1 MEEEV
6 EDIVGDV
13 NYTDSQKSITA
24 SNVYSLD
31 FTDSSSDKNYSSS
44 KETYVIDCDDSD
56 TSDKTYQSNTCQA
69 TFPLKDDAQTQII
82 AKQNNRMEA
91 TERTNRFDRDDSLQQ
106 YSLLSQEI
114 FTQTSKTIFELA
126 QNEKRLASTAEG
138 VNSLQT
144 QTSFISITENKTV
157 EYHIQLVSDKTH
169 FNPSQLLTNSIV
181 YNTNFVSQAI
191 ADSLEDKSFCQ
202 ESENEIEI
210 SKKNLTGETD
220 DKIIKFVDD
229 GSRED
234 LALDENTNEYENSP
248 CDSDIAEDSLDNL
261 YQETDQDLSE
271 SSEIPKSVDNDI
283 DDLYRKLSR
292 CGDVGFYQDEKL
304 EQEIPIVGILTPL
317 TEETNV
323 RKTSVTEISPSE
335 ETLTKNE
342 DTKYISQITKS
353 KSTVN
358 PMKCSENQS
367 HFRLPPINN
376 FSCPNS
382 PLNFLFS
389 NACSNLIKTNT
400 LPLVSDNRKER
411 SRWKIDTNASG
422 ENPLININKDTG
434 RYHSD
439 TIQLPPI
446 NHGEGFIKKEL
457 QLGKVQT
464 SDEANQDAISIKGK
478 IRELKMTQRRPRM
491 VSRSPS
497 PTSTTCSPTETKLS
511 DAAERGC
518 EALCGE
524 LLRRLRLNSWVQ
536 ALETLDELPKVLENF
551 WPVIAE
557 HRIAEL
563 IRQVSVHVDSAR
575 TQVSR
580 VACHTLAA
588 ILKNTNYTKK
598 PDFFEAIATLLV
610 KTGSFCRPVRKAAN
624 VALDLVVCSVDV
636 THSVT
641 AICVYGAGHKS
652 ALVRCATAR
661 LLVVCA
667 AFAEGGRLLLRGRP
681 PSAATARAHVLR
693 ALSHLLYDKNVDTRK
708 YAERLY
714 AMLRPLNNFEAYF
727 LTDVDIETA
736 SRQMKKY
743 DQIISTSKLT

>member
-31 FTDSSSDKNYSSS
+31 FTDSSSDKNHSSS

-56 TSDKTYQSNTCQA
+56 TSDKTYQSNRFPA
-69 TFPLKDDAQTQII
+69 TVQLKEYAQNKMT
-82 AKQNNRMEA
+82 AKNNRCMEI
-91 TERTNRFDRDDSLQQ
+91 TKKTNRFDRDDLQQ
-106 YSLLSQEI
+106 YSLHSEEI

-126 QNEKRLASTAEG
+126 QNEKRLASTADG
-138 VNSLQT
+138 VNSLET

-157 EYHIQLVSDKTH
+157 EYHIQLISDKTL
-169 FNPSQLLTNSIV
+169 FNPTQQLTNSIV
-181 YNTNFVSQAI
+181 YNTNFVSQAL
-191 ADSLEDKSFCQ
+191 ADSLEDKSSIYQ

-210 SKKNLTGETD
+210 SKRNLTGETD

-234 LALDENTNEYENSP
+234 IAQDENANEYENSP
-248 CDSDIAEDSLDNL
+248 CDSDIEEDSLDNL
-261 YQETDQDLSE
+261 YQETDQDISE
-271 SSEIPKSVDNDI
+271 SSVIPKSVDNDI

-292 CGDVGFYQDEKL
+292 CGEVAFYQDEKT
-304 EQEIPIVGILTPL
+304 EIPVVGILTPL

-323 RKTSVTEISPSE
+323 RKTSVTDISPSE

-342 DTKYISQITKS
+342 DTKNISQITKS

-358 PMKCSENQS
+358 PIFHCNENQS

-389 NACSNLIKTNT
+389 NACSKLIKTNT

-422 ENPLININKDTG
+422 ENPLININKDAG

-446 NHGEGFIKKEL
+446 NHGEGFIKKER
-457 QLGKVQT
+457 QLGKTQT
-464 SDEANQDAISIKGK
+464 SDEANQDAISIKEK

-524 LLRRLRLNSWVQ
+524 LLRRLRLSSWVQ

-551 WPVIAE
+551 WPVISE

-563 IRQVSVHVDSAR
+563 IRQ
-575 TQVSR
+575 
-580 VACHTLAA
+580 
-588 ILKNTNYTKK
+588 
-598 PDFFEAIATLLV
+598 DFFEAIATLLV

-641 AICVYGAGHKS
+641 AICVYGTGHKS
-652 ALVRCATAR
+652 ALVRCASAR

-693 ALSHLLYDKNVDTRK
+693 ALSHLLYDKNADTRK

-743 DQIISTSKLT
+743 DQTISTSKLT

>member
-31 FTDSSSDKNYSSS
+31 FTDSSSDKNHSSS

-56 TSDKTYQSNTCQA
+56 TSDKTYQSNTFQA
-69 TFPLKDDAQTQII
+69 TTQLKDSNAQTQITE
-82 AKQNNRMEA
+82 KQNNCMEI
-91 TERTNRFDRDDSLQQ
+91 FGKDDIQQ
-106 YSLLSQEI
+106 YSLLSEEI
-114 FTQTSKTIFELA
+114 FTQTSKTIFEIA
-126 QNEKRLASTAEG
+126 QNEKRLASTAKG
-138 VNSLQT
+138 VNSLET

-157 EYHIQLVSDKTH
+157 EYHIQLISDKTLY
-169 FNPSQLLTNSIV
+169 NPSQQLTNSIV
-181 YNTNFVSQAI
+181 YNTNFVSQAL
-191 ADSLEDKSFCQ
+191 ADSLEDKSSIYQ
-202 ESENEIEI
+202 ESDTEIDI
-210 SKKNLTGETD
+210 SKRNLTGETD

-234 LALDENTNEYENSP
+234 IAQDENTNEYENS
-248 CDSDIAEDSLDNL
+248 CDSDIEEDSLDNL
-261 YQETDQDLSE
+261 YLETDQDISE
-271 SSEIPKSVDNDI
+271 SSVIPKSVDNDI

-292 CGDVGFYQDEKL
+292 CGEVAFYQDEKV

-323 RKTSVTEISPSE
+323 RKTSVTDISPSE

-342 DTKYISQITKS
+342 DTKNLSQITKS

-358 PMKCSENQS
+358 PMKCSDNQS

-376 FSCPNS
+376 FSCPSS

-389 NACSNLIKTNT
+389 NACDKFIKTNT

-422 ENPLININKDTG
+422 ENPLININKDTD

-446 NHGEGFIKKEL
+446 NHGEGFIKKER
-457 QLGKVQT
+457 QLVKTQT
-464 SDEANQDAISIKGK
+464 SDEVNQDAISIKGQ

-524 LLRRLRLNSWVQ
+524 LLRRLRLSSWVQ
-536 ALETLDELPKVLENF
+536 ALETLEELPKVLENF

-624 VALDLVVCSVDV
+624 MALDLVVCSVDV
-636 THSVT
+636 VHSVT
-641 AICVYGAGHKS
+641 AICVYGTGHKS
-652 ALVRCATAR
+652 ALVRCASAR
-661 LLVVCA
+661 LLVVCG

-736 SRQMKKY
+736 SKQMKKY
-743 DQIISTSKLT
+743 DQIISTSKPT